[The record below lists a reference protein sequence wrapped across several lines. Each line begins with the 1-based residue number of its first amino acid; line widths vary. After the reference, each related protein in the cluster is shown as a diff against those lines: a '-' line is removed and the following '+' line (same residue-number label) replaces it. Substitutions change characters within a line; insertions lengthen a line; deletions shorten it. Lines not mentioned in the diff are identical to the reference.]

1 MPTLLYVIN
10 KILIRTRKTKE
21 VTNGKTH
28 VLALPLISFVIL
40 AHSSASLGLSLLVF
54 KVREKTSFLRYLLI
68 LTFFDCR
75 NHVNKQALEN

>member
-75 NHVNKQALEN
+75 NHVNKKALEN